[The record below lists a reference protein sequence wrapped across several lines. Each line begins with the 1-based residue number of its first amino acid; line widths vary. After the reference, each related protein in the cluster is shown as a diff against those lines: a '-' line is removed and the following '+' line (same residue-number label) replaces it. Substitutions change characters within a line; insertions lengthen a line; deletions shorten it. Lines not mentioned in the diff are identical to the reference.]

1 MGHMSHVLSKVTE
14 EDGVRL
20 FIDKKDIIDDPMGSM
35 RALVENAN
43 VGCSD
48 YEALFPEI
56 DSEFFFY
63 FHMYKERLKIQ
74 GFSWGEETDEII
86 RKIKENT
93 RVVQDWVDSCKGKE
107 KVETIIFWT

>member
-20 FIDKKDIIDDPMGSM
+20 FIDGRDIFDDSMGLM
-35 RALVENAN
+35 RVLVENTN
-43 VGCSD
+43 VGCRD
-48 YEALFPEI
+48 YETLFPEV

-63 FHMYKERLKIQ
+63 FHMYKERLKMQ
-74 GFSWGEETDEII
+74 GFSREEEMDEII